1 MLFGGEGFD
10 RVICGLS
17 ANDMEYSFI
26 KAGANTFVSKP
37 FPCKTGPLTNELRR
51 ILASK
56 RQEDR
61 IAVLPLCARQRHRL
75 SDWLVRLLLFLL
87 TLQAY
92 YVVKDLRG

>member
-61 IAVLPLCARQRHRL
+61 IAVLPL
-75 SDWLVRLLLFLL
+75 
-87 TLQAY
+87 Y